1 LYNHYNRVEET
12 EITLRK
18 ILSIGA
24 VAAVHLAV
32 SRIVI
37 AIALNIDMLD
47 EGTDQATVILG
58 KALVVLTRILYFPI
72 ITLSLYSRQWF
83 PGNLIYIPII
93 ANSLIWGVVLYSLY
107 CLWRRFHR

>member
-1 LYNHYNRVEET
+1 M
-12 EITLRK
+12 RK

-32 SRIVI
+32 GRIVI
-37 AIALNIDMLD
+37 TIALNIDMLD
-47 EGTDQATVILG
+47 NSTGQATVLLG

-83 PGNLIYIPII
+83 PGNWIHIPMLI
-93 ANSLIWGVVLYSLY
+93 NS
-107 CLWRRFHR
+107 CLWAAGILCLVIVCRKILGKSQ

>member
-1 LYNHYNRVEET
+1 M
-12 EITLRK
+12 RK
-18 ILSIGA
+18 ILNIGA

-37 AIALNIDMLD
+37 AIALKIDMRD
-47 EGTDQATVILG
+47 AVTGQATVLLG
-58 KALVVLTRILYFPI
+58 KALVVLSRILYFPI